1 MITENLSTLKI
12 HKLTQAQYD
21 RELAAGRIDANAL
34 YLTPDGSSAFSPT
47 ASVEQTDNGAVITI
61 TDKNGTTTAVV
72 TNGEQGEPGPQGI
85 QGEKGEQGPKGD
97 PGTTDY
103 AELTNT
109 PVIPSSIS
117 AVEHQYTV
125 SNSKDSIS
133 DASTWNSVSNPLTQR
148 QRACVYGNGYYVVC
162 GTSGEMAY
170 SLDGVTWT
178 SIAKFT
184 SDVITGIAYGKGIFV
199 AIDSAGVIWIANE
212 TPFNWEPLSVT
223 WEQLESGAVQIL
235 EGICYA
241 NNRFVLV
248 GDYGLV
254 AFSDNGRTW
263 TEIRTAYD
271 FKAVTFG
278 KGRYI
283 GAGNSGAVAVSYDG
297 ENWTDYSE
305 PSITGSY
312 RAAAFGAGRYVVGCQ
327 GGIIRFSD
335 DGRTWTTATTNS
347 TSTVNYIRGIVYAE
361 GKFYAVMY
369 VSTGKGEIWVS
380 DDAETWTVQQ
390 VASGRL
396 WCCCAGDGILIAS
409 GDNGYVYVLDFGLEW
424 MTKQPE
430 LAEGQYLWERIV
442 LTLSDGGQII
452 GDGVCIGGAVQIG
465 ADDVEFSDGETFQ
478 QKYDSGDLKG
488 DKGDTGEQGPIG
500 PQGIQGIQG
509 IQGDPGKTPVKGT
522 DYWTDADKAE
532 MVENVKTS
540 LTPADIGAAPESHAS
555 SANTYG
561 IGNGTV
567 YGHVKLSD
575 KTAATDG
582 VGAGVAATPY
592 AVKQAYARAATLMN
606 RSTNV
611 NAADTNYTTLMARGT
626 SLNSADT
633 TPAVNGAIAWTYK

>member
-1 MITENLSTLKI
+1 MSSLSELLSNIILKVNSSVKIEAQELTEEQRARARENIGAAAYGST
-12 HKLTQAQYD
+12 
-21 RELAAGRIDANAL
+21 
-34 YLTPDGSSAFSPT
+34 
-47 ASVEQTDNGAVITI
+47 
-61 TDKNGTTTAVV
+61 
-72 TNGEQGEPGPQGI
+72 GEPGPQGEPGPKGDPFTYADFTAE
-85 QGEKGEQGPKGD
+85 QLAALKGEKGDKGD

-109 PVIPSSIS
+109 PVIPSSVS
-117 AVEHQYTV
+117 AVEHQYTM

-148 QRACVYGNGYYVVC
+148 QRACVYGNGYYIVC

-184 SDVITGIAYGKGIFV
+184 SDVITGITYGKGIFV

-223 WEQLESGAVQIL
+223 WEQLEAGAIQIL

-263 TEIRTAYD
+263 TETRTAYD

-430 LAEGQYLWERIV
+430 LAEGQYLWQRIV

-478 QKYDSGDLKG
+478 QKYDSGKLKG
-488 DKGDTGEQGPIG
+488 DKGDPFTYADFTAEQLAALKGEKGDTGAQGADGYTPVKDVDYFDG
-500 PQGIQGIQG
+500 QN
-509 IQGDPGKTPVKGT
+509 GKDGYTPVKGT

-532 MVENVKTS
+532 MIEDVKGS
-540 LTPADIGAAPESHAS
+540 LVPADIGALDKRGDTM
-555 SANTYG
+555 SADLHY
-561 IGNGTV
+561 
-567 YGHVKLSD
+567 YGHMYINRNYGGWAKTVGNDLDPNVAKLRNSSLS
-575 KTAATDG
+575 ATEFSPTEDG
-582 VGAGVAATPY
+582 TICWVY
-592 AVKQAYARAATLMN
+592 E
-606 RSTNV
+606 
-611 NAADTNYTTLMARGT
+611 
-626 SLNSADT
+626 
-633 TPAVNGAIAWTYK
+633 